1 VEVGGIRA
9 QSGRDGGRAIPVP
22 GLILHEDLRDRRAV
36 VTGGARGIGAAIAR
50 WLIAAGAKVTVVD
63 RDRATLERVFDEE
76 PCHLVTADLASDGAA
91 LAKDLTED
99 GPVELIVNNV
109 GINSG
114 RSFLDLREADF
125 DAVMNTNLRGPL
137 FFTQGLVKALVERRA
152 SEPGQRSRRGSILFI
167 SSLHER
173 YFGDDV
179 HYSLSKRGVT
189 TAAQVLAKQLAPF
202 QIRVN
207 SISPGWIRTA
217 EDPNTPEQVAK
228 RDFLGPRVALGGQPG
243 VPDDVARVAIFLLSD
258 AWSGYVTAQN
268 IDVDGGLSLFNFRD
282 KDGPPATG

>member
-9 QSGRDGGRAIPVP
+9 ESGREGGRAVPVP
-22 GLILHEDLRDRRAV
+22 GLLLPEDLRDRRAV
-36 VTGGARGIGAAIAR
+36 VTGGARGIGEAIAK
-50 WLIAAGAKVTVVD
+50 WLVAAGAKVTVVD
-63 RDRATLERVFDEE
+63 RDRAALERAFAEE
-76 PCHLVTADLASDGAA
+76 SCHLVTADLAAEPA
-91 LAKDLTED
+91 TLARQLTED

-114 RSFLDLREADF
+114 RSFLDLQESDF

-137 FFTQGLVKALVERRA
+137 FFTQGLVKAFVEA
-152 SEPGQRSRRGSILFI
+152 DPPPRSGSILFI

-173 YFGDDV
+173 FFGDDV
-179 HYSLSKRGVT
+179 HYSLSKKGVA

-207 SISPGWIRTA
+207 AISPGWIRTA
-217 EDPNTPEQVAK
+217 QDLSTPEQKAK
-228 RDFLGPRVALGGQPG
+228 SDFLGRRVALGKPG
-243 VPDDVARVAIFLLSD
+243 FPDDVARVAIFLLSD

-268 IDVDGGLSLFNFRD
+268 IDVDGGLSLYSFRD
-282 KDGPPATG
+282 KDGPRPAG

>member
-9 QSGRDGGRAIPVP
+9 ESGREGGRAVPVS
-22 GLILHEDLRDRRAV
+22 GLLLPEDLRDRRAV
-36 VTGGARGIGAAIAR
+36 VTGGARGIGEAIAK
-50 WLIAAGAKVTVVD
+50 WLVAAGAKVTVVD
-63 RDRATLERVFDEE
+63 RDRATLERAFAEE
-76 PCHLVTADLASDGAA
+76 PCHLVTADLAAEHAS
-91 LAKDLTED
+91 LARQLTED

-114 RSFLDLREADF
+114 RSFLDLQESDF

-137 FFTQGLVKALVERRA
+137 FFTQGLVKAFVEA
-152 SEPGQRSRRGSILFI
+152 DPPPRSGSILFI

-173 YFGDDV
+173 FFGDDV
-179 HYSLSKRGVT
+179 HYSLSKKGVA

-207 SISPGWIRTA
+207 AISPGWIRTA
-217 EDPNTPEQVAK
+217 QDLSTPEQKAK
-228 RDFLGPRVALGGQPG
+228 SDFLGRRVALGKPG
-243 VPDDVARVAIFLLSD
+243 FPDDVARVAIFLLSD

-268 IDVDGGLSLFNFRD
+268 IDVDGGLSLYSFRD
-282 KDGPPATG
+282 KDGPRPAG